1 MYRNHPNWEVF
12 GEACKNSR
20 HPVCYNGDLFCA
32 EAYQKAKEAFPEV
45 DRWMFG
51 RGLLMNPGLC
61 RQIRQGVGLDKETL
75 RRFHDQL
82 YRDYQE
88 VMPGARTILFKMKE
102 LWSFLAP
109 AFTHYEKYAKRIK
122 KAEKLPVYEAA
133 VDALFGE
140 QQICI

>member
-1 MYRNHPNWEVF
+1 
-12 GEACKNSR
+12 
-20 HPVCYNGDLFCA
+20 
-32 EAYQKAKEAFPEV
+32 
-45 DRWMFG
+45 MFG